1 MTDFIIVG
9 RGLAATVLMHAF
21 RREGISFRVI
31 GDASLSG
38 CSRVAA
44 GIWNPVVFKR
54 MTKSWMA
61 GELIDCLLEFYSECE
76 QVLGT
81 KLLTL
86 RDIIKPFSEEQEK
99 KLWQKKAAGV
109 LSTFIDPEIHY
120 KLPDFLRGCRIAD
133 GYGRVL
139 RSGNL
144 DVKTF
149 IDASADFFSDRIT
162 TERFE
167 HTALSLLEGIVSY
180 KSHTARNIVFCEG
193 HLLKFNPLFNWVP
206 LRPAKGEILT
216 IHAPGLGLSNA
227 VFNRNGFLMPLG
239 DDLFRVGATYEWG
252 DPNDETSSAGRKEL
266 EQKVRNM
273 TQAEFRVRGHEA
285 GVRPS
290 CLDRRPVI
298 GPHPN
303 YPQAFLFNG
312 LGTKGVMLAPF
323 FAKNFVY
330 FFFQKEALNAE
341 INIKRF
347 YDFYAPER

>member
-21 RREGISFRVI
+21 RREGISFQVI
-31 GDASLSG
+31 GDPALSS

-54 MTKSWMA
+54 MTRSWMA
-61 GELIDCLLEFYSECE
+61 EELIGCLLEFYSDCE
-76 QVLGT
+76 KFTGT
-81 KLLTL
+81 KLLTH
-86 RDIIKPFSEEQEK
+86 RDIVKPFSEEQEK
-99 KLWQKKAAGV
+99 TLWQKKAGGV
-109 LSTFIDPEIHY
+109 LRGFIDPEIY
-120 KLPDFLRGCRIAD
+120 DNPSESLRGCTIAE

-144 DVKTF
+144 DVKAF
-149 IDASADFFSDRIT
+149 IDASAISFSDRII
-162 TERFE
+162 TERFDHGE
-167 HTALSLLEGIVSY
+167 LDLSGGDVSY

-193 HLLKFNPLFNWVP
+193 HLVKSNPLFKWIP

-216 IHAPGLGLSNA
+216 ISAPGLGLSNA
-227 VFNRNGFLMPLG
+227 IFNRNGFLMPLS
-239 DDLFRVGATYEWG
+239 DDRFRAGATYEWG
-252 DPNDETSSAGRKEL
+252 ELSDATSPAGLQEL
-266 EQKVRNM
+266 EQKVRHM
-273 TQAEFRVRGHEA
+273 TQENFRVEHHEA

-290 CLDRRPVI
+290 SLDRRPVV
-298 GPHPN
+298 GPHPEHH
-303 YPQAFLFNG
+303 QVFVFNG

-323 FAKNFVY
+323 FAKNFVH
-330 FFFQKEALNAE
+330 FFLQKEALNAE